1 MYRPLTN
8 SEIRQLEQ
16 QGCHA
21 ESWTRVRV
29 AEGFRPE
36 AVERVRFCGTVE
48 LGRFER
54 PVEVEPGL
62 FLPSGLSDA
71 VLADCCVGD
80 DCLVRHVVE
89 DVHGSACGVH
99 RDVISQPFE
108 KMDHDFSLFFSPVGR
123 RETDVRHA
131 PRAGVPCAAR
141 SARRRSSV
149 RVRGL
154 PPRSR

>member
-1 MYRPLTN
+1 MYRPLTD

-54 PVEVEPGL
+54 PVEIPG
-62 FLPSGLSDA
+62 SGRDWAIILALA
-71 VLADCCVGD
+71 VVCTGFGFTLQPVAQ
-80 DCLVRHVVE
+80 RHGFQL
-89 DVHGSACGVH
+89 H
-99 RDVISQPFE
+99 P
-108 KMDHDFSLFFSPVGR
+108 
-123 RETDVRHA
+123 
-131 PRAGVPCAAR
+131 
-141 SARRRSSV
+141 
-149 RVRGL
+149 
-154 PPRSR
+154 